1 MHRILEASPLMRMD
15 RLAGHCVPPTS
26 GWLPRLRI
34 PLSIGRWPTTPRL
47 VDVHAKQRQRRGLP
61 RFACLLL
68 LLAYRAHA
76 RDAPRPRRA
85 TQYGKNEL

>member
-76 RDAPRPRRA
+76 TRHDRGERRS
-85 TQYGKNEL
+85 KNEL